1 MVYYQTLLYTRAKVA
16 LSQCPWYIYEYID
29 DIYSLFCP
37 KIFALSNG
45 AVSLRSLPARG
56 SPSHRRKCQRRSSS
70 VTNIALFS
78 NIALLRYSKIP
89 PLQQILLFSRL
100 KSFFIK
106 LDKSVL
112 HKNIFFWK
120 FILHPLIETDVRNW
134 IFSQICLIP
143 LWTPPLPHCKY
154 IGEIR

>member
-56 SPSHRRKCQRRSSS
+56 SPSHRRKCQRRSS

-112 HKNIFFWK
+112 HKNIFFLE
-120 FILHPLIETDVRNW
+120 IHIAPIDRNW
-134 IFSQICLIP
+134 CQKLIFSPNMYHTP
-143 LWTPPLPHCKY
+143 LDPHCKY